1 MAPAFTNGVE
11 GWSFSS
17 KMAMMELN
25 GSPVASA
32 PNHVQ
37 HFLCTVL
44 AQDKDGRVYLRD
56 GLYTETIVCVTY
68 IDGLPVH
75 QADAES
81 E

>member
-25 GSPVASA
+25 GSP
-32 PNHVQ
+32 
-37 HFLCTVL
+37 FLCTVL

>member
-1 MAPAFTNGVE
+1 MT
-11 GWSFSS
+11 WD
-17 KMAMMELN
+17 
-25 GSPVASA
+25 
-32 PNHVQ
+32 
-37 HFLCTVL
+37 TVSYTHL
-44 AQDKDGRVYLRD
+44 KDGCVYLRD